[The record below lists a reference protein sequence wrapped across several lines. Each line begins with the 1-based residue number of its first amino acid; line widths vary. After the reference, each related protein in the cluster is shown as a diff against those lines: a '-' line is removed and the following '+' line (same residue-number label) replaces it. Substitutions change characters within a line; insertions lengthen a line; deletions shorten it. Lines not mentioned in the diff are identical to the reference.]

1 MTDRLTSASRF
12 LAYVLRHRPEAVDIT
27 LDEGGWVDVKV
38 LLAALA
44 RHGRPVTRQVLAELV
59 AGTDKQR
66 FELHAGRIRA
76 AQGHSV
82 RVDLRL
88 EPVVPPALLY
98 HGTVAR
104 HLPGIRAE
112 GLRPRG
118 RTHVHLSVDRE
129 TAVTVGARRGDP
141 VVLTVDAAGM
151 HRRGFVFYRAV
162 NGVWLTGHVPPGWIV
177 VGESA

>member
-12 LAYVLRHRPEAVDIT
+12 LAYVLRHRPDAVDIT
-27 LDEGGWVDVKV
+27 LDEGGWVEVEV

-76 AQGHSV
+76 AQGHSIA
-82 RVDLRL
+82 VDLRL
-88 EPVVPPALLY
+88 EPVAPPSLLY

-104 HLPGIRAE
+104 HLSGIRAE

-129 TAVTVGARRGDP
+129 TAATVGARRGDP

-151 HRRGFVFYRAV
+151 HRNGFVFYRAA
-162 NGVWLTGHVPPGWIV
+162 NGVWLTDHVPARWIV
-177 VGESA
+177 VGGPA